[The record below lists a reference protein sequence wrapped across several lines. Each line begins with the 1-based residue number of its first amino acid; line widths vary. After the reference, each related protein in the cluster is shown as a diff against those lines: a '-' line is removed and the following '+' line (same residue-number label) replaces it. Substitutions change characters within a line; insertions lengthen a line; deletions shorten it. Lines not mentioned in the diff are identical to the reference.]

1 MKNKFLYFARV
12 FLIALL
18 LGACGGTPTPT
29 GDEPNLEVNE
39 MSVIDDTVAE
49 VISLNNCG
57 NPANVKQVSQRAQA
71 ITIGGGAEIGA
82 SGGVVSGSVEAKYSS
97 TKGVSKSITVEAAP
111 NTNMK
116 FILLWAEKVR
126 EGTVTAEG
134 ESGQATYRVSV
145 PISVEL
151 VSAEDLGCPNT
162 PTSEAVSSPTP
173 DLEPASPTP
182 APAYSCDLIDVVPQD
197 NTQIRRGKS
206 FKVEITIV
214 NSGSTVWPEDLD
226 LVISSN
232 PYGTIDPPTP
242 FKNIPRLQPGDQ
254 VTIGPFD
261 ATAPREL
268 GNHVVAF
275 KLGDGFCW
283 PYVAFE
289 VVK

>member
-1 MKNKFLYFARV
+1 
-12 FLIALL
+12 
-18 LGACGGTPTPT
+18 
-29 GDEPNLEVNE
+29 
-39 MSVIDDTVAE
+39 
-49 VISLNNCG
+49 
-57 NPANVKQVSQRAQA
+57 
-71 ITIGGGAEIGA
+71 
-82 SGGVVSGSVEAKYSS
+82 
-97 TKGVSKSITVEAAP
+97 
-111 NTNMK
+111 MK

-126 EGTVTAEG
+126 EGTVTVEG
-134 ESGQATYRVSV
+134 QDGQATYRVSV

-151 VSAEDLGCPNT
+151 VSAEDMECPST
-162 PTSEAVSSPTP
+162 PVPPTFTPASVPTSSPTP
-173 DLEPASPTP
+173 APEPAPPTP
-182 APAYSCDLIDVVPQD
+182 TITPTPAYSCDLINVMPQD

-242 FKNIPRLQPGDQ
+242 FRNIPRLQPGDQ

-261 ATAPREL
+261 ATAPKEL
-268 GNHVVAF
+268 GDHVVAF